1 MKEKVS
7 NMKTLEKISSFA
19 GKYFALLV
27 ILIAVIAY
35 LIPETFL
42 PFRSYITLL
51 LGVVMFG
58 MGLTLKAVDFKL
70 ILTNPKPV
78 LIGVAAQFVIM
89 PLVAFAIAY
98 MLQLPNELAAGL
110 VLLGSVP
117 GGTASNVMV
126 YLAKG
131 NVPLSIT
138 MTSFSTL
145 LAPLMTPVLLLW
157 LAGQWMPVNV
167 MDMFMSIVQVIIVPI
182 VLGLLIKK
190 LLPTVVEKSA
200 NVVPLI
206 SVLAIIII
214 VSAVVAGNVNNIAS
228 AGLLVFV
235 GVFLHNGA
243 GLLLG
248 YFTGKMMK
256 LSRSDC
262 RAISIEVGMQN
273 SGLGV
278 ALATAHL
285 GPLAALPSALGAVW
299 HNISG
304 PIIATIWSKNAAD
317 SEEEEMEAI
326 PLESKPSQ
334 V

>member
-1 MKEKVS
+1 MKVLESIS
-7 NMKTLEKISSFA
+7 NFA
-19 GKYFALLV
+19 GKYFAFLV
-27 ILIAVIAY
+27 VAVAVIAF
-35 LIPETFL
+35 LLPDTFL
-42 PFRSYITLL
+42 PFGKYITIL
-51 LGVVMFG
+51 LGIVMFG

-70 ILTNPKPV
+70 ILTHPKPV
-78 LIGVAAQFVIM
+78 IFGVLAQFIIM
-89 PLVAFAIAY
+89 PLTAFAIAY
-98 MLQLPNELAAGL
+98 LLQLPSEIAAGL

-138 MTSFSTL
+138 MTSFSTI
-145 LAPLMTPVLLLW
+145 LAPLLTPLLLLL
-157 LAGQWMPVNV
+157 LAGQWMPVNAV
-167 MDMFMSIVQVIIVPI
+167 DMFMSIIQVIIIPI
-182 VLGLLIKK
+182 ILGLLVKK
-190 LLPTVVEKSA
+190 LLPNIVEKSL
-200 NVVPLI
+200 NIVPLI
-206 SVLAIIII
+206 SVLAIITI

-228 AGLLVFV
+228 AGFLVFV

-248 YFTGKMMK
+248 YFAAK
-256 LSRSDC
+256 LMGLSELDQ

-304 PIIATIWSKNAAD
+304 PILATYWSKRPVKERVETPITKTQSN
-317 SEEEEMEAI
+317 I
-326 PLESKPSQ
+326 SKA
-334 V
+334 

>member
-1 MKEKVS
+1 MNKLKVLESIS
-7 NMKTLEKISSFA
+7 NFA

-27 ILIAVIAY
+27 IAVAIIAF
-35 LIPETFL
+35 LIPDTFL
-42 PFRSYITLL
+42 PYSKYITIL

-70 ILTNPKPV
+70 ILTHPKPV
-78 LIGVAAQFVIM
+78 IIGVLAQFIIM
-89 PLVAFAIAY
+89 PLTAFAIAY
-98 MLQLPNELAAGL
+98 ILQLPSELAAGL
-110 VLLGSVP
+110 VLLGSLP

-138 MTSFSTL
+138 MTSFSTI
-145 LAPLMTPVLLLW
+145 LAPLLTPLLLLL
-157 LAGQWMPVNV
+157 LAGQWMPVNALS
-167 MDMFMSIVQVIIVPI
+167 MFMSIVQVIIFPI
-182 VLGLLIKK
+182 ALGLIVKK
-190 LLPTVVEKSA
+190 LMPTIVEKSL

-206 SVLAIIII
+206 SVLAIITI

-228 AGLLVFV
+228 AGFLVFV

-248 YFTGKMMK
+248 FYAAK
-256 LSRSDC
+256 LMGLSELDR

-304 PIIATIWSKNAAD
+304 PILATYWSKRPVKEMVEIPVRKTQSMV
-317 SEEEEMEAI
+317 SEA
-326 PLESKPSQ
+326 
-334 V
+334 